1 MLQIESKISDR
12 RFTNLILNFLK
23 GGYFVFRTY
32 MNNKIGIPHGNDYNI
47 SITLGNIFLH
57 QLDGYILSIKN
68 KCDKGNR
75 VLRTK
80 IKKYSW
86 NRYLNIKFV
95 RELIEQRFKVPWI
108 VFKSDDFYRFVYV
121 RYRGEWVIGVIG
133 SRLEALWILKKIKEF
148 CSTLELNLSELNTQ
162 LISLNTDSALFLGTK
177 IFRFFPV
184 RFSRIGVVRR
194 LRRNKL
200 SIRYEAP
207 IDFIKK
213 KLAGENFM
221 KYGRSNP
228 KFIWLH
234 LGYDQIIELYNSV
247 LYRYFNY
254 YYFVLNY
261 GRLTSY
267 VKHVLKESCVKLL
280 GVKFSL
286 GSIAQTYKKLGV
298 NLMYPKGKSYRKP
311 SNKIPLRFIN
321 KVFWAIGDMYL
332 EKSMVT

>member
-121 RYRGEWVIGVIG
+121 R
-133 SRLEALWILKKIKEF
+133 
-148 CSTLELNLSELNTQ
+148 
-162 LISLNTDSALFLGTK
+162 
-177 IFRFFPV
+177 
-184 RFSRIGVVRR
+184 
-194 LRRNKL
+194 
-200 SIRYEAP
+200 
-207 IDFIKK
+207 
-213 KLAGENFM
+213 
-221 KYGRSNP
+221 
-228 KFIWLH
+228 
-234 LGYDQIIELYNSV
+234 
-247 LYRYFNY
+247 
-254 YYFVLNY
+254 
-261 GRLTSY
+261 
-267 VKHVLKESCVKLL
+267 
-280 GVKFSL
+280 
-286 GSIAQTYKKLGV
+286 
-298 NLMYPKGKSYRKP
+298 
-311 SNKIPLRFIN
+311 
-321 KVFWAIGDMYL
+321 
-332 EKSMVT
+332 